1 MVDIDVTM
9 AHFYLV
15 VVDVRL
21 TITKCMVPMKFNTSK
36 EHKSNGGIVCD
47 NCYRHVRMEV

>member
-15 VVDVRL
+15 VVDVPNDYKAHGSHD
-21 TITKCMVPMKFNTSK
+21 I
-36 EHKSNGGIVCD
+36 
-47 NCYRHVRMEV
+47 